1 MTQAVSPR
9 PGIRPRFGV
18 VRAILVGVA
27 VSAVLL
33 GACAAPEPRPGT
45 DPPPSN
51 GVPPPTD
58 SPSLPRT
65 TGHVPVDGT
74 DIYYEVHGTNNGGV
88 PLVLLHGGLVTID
101 ISFAGMLPRLAQD
114 RQVIAIEQ
122 QGHGHTADRDGPLS
136 YDRMAADT
144 AAVLEHLDVGRV
156 DVFGYSMGGVIALE
170 LGIQHPDLVRNL
182 VVASTAFD
190 KDGYYPGVLDGIAAM
205 SPASFDG
212 TGLPELYAS
221 VAPDPGAWTGLVEKV
236 KQLDLQFSGLRPE
249 EIASI
254 PAATLIIV
262 GDSDDV
268 SISHAA
274 RLFELRG
281 GGVPGDHRGLPP
293 AQLTV
298 LPETGHL
305 GVLTER
311 SDWVVSV
318 MIPFLAKSE

>member
-1 MTQAVSPR
+1 MTQAESPR
-9 PGIRPRFGV
+9 SGIRRRSGV
-18 VRAILVGVA
+18 ARAISVGA
-27 VSAVLL
+27 ALSAVLL
-33 GACAAPEPRPGT
+33 GACSAPQPGPGT
-45 DPPPSN
+45 DPPPSSSDSQRAD
-51 GVPPPTD
+51 PPSTP
-58 SPSLPRT
+58 LT
-65 TGHVPVDGT
+65 TGHVPVDGI
-74 DIYYEVHGTNNGGV
+74 DIYYEVHGTSNGEA

-101 ISFAGMLPRLAQD
+101 LSFAGMLPRLAQD

-144 AAVLEHLDVGRV
+144 AAVLEHLGVGRA

-170 LGIQHPDLVRNL
+170 LGIQHPELVRNL
-182 VVASTAFD
+182 VIASAAFD
-190 KDGYYPGVLDGIAAM
+190 KDGYYPGVLDSIAAM
-205 SPASFDG
+205 SPANFVG

-221 VAPDPGAWTGLVEKV
+221 VAPDPEAWDVLVEKV
-236 KQLDLQFSGLRPE
+236 KQLDLQFPGLPPE

-254 PAATLIIV
+254 PAATLVIV

-298 LPETGHL
+298 LPETGHV
-305 GVLTER
+305 GVLAER

-318 MIPFLAKSE
+318 MTPFLDRSE